1 MFTSENPNNEAQ
13 LIDYHFRSKSNWRRN
28 TAKLAI
34 ITNVNVQHSNKTEKT
49 KWYSFHFDSHES
61 NSDCL
66 RNVLE
71 SPNIADIYASR
82 LDDADD
88 EHKYRH
94 KNWCKLSYLFFFS
107 FVCDV
112 WICRQMDD
120 SYLPLWLAISAL
132 RNQSEVIASIVRER
146 HCQFKFEQLQQQ
158 QTIKIYKFIF
168 QIAHTQHRQ
177 KWTINLNY
185 CNDLVFRSEK

>member
-1 MFTSENPNNEAQ
+1 MVFFPLWQSRIEQRLSKERVRISKHSWHMRRGWMTLMTNTNIDIKIGVNC
-13 LIDYHFRSKSNWRRN
+13 LI
-28 TAKLAI
+28 
-34 ITNVNVQHSNKTEKT
+34 
-49 KWYSFHFDSHES
+49 
-61 NSDCL
+61 C
-66 RNVLE
+66 
-71 SPNIADIYASR
+71 
-82 LDDADD
+82 
-88 EHKYRH
+88 
-94 KNWCKLSYLFFFS
+94 FFFS

-168 QIAHTQHRQ
+168 RIAHTQHRQ
-177 KWTINLNY
+177 KWAINLNY